1 MRGALE
7 LQQKDAPG
15 LIGRLRLDLPRL
27 PLYQPP
33 LQAGGAQVVGRPAVG
48 DVLDL
53 LYALGDVPAQRFNQ
67 KGLHETL
74 LIGDA
79 GDSPF
84 DVAGGDHGDLTPSG
98 RTGRRGGPASSL
110 ARRGLATR

>member
-7 LQQKDAPG
+7 LQQEDAPG
-15 LIGRLRLDLPRL
+15 LAGRLRLDLPRL
-27 PLYQPP
+27 PFDKPP

-48 DVLDL
+48 DVLNL
-53 LYALGDVPAQRFNQ
+53 LDALRDVPAERLGK

-79 GDSPF
+79 GDGPL
-84 DVAGGDHGDLTPSG
+84 DV
-98 RTGRRGGPASSL
+98 TGRDH
-110 ARRGLATR
+110 